1 MFPERNESLSFL
13 KNGRVVK
20 FNRFFLKLQKIVDYR
35 QKFYLSK
42 YGWGMPLIHFSCGV
56 AVITT
61 AQLHSSKPELRLCAG
76 SNPVHGVSEI
86 RDGEDLLQWSQ
97 LEIRLRLSSVNHTT
111 KIIHH
116 HPSHSHA
123 PQFSTSF
130 SSSPIFHL
138 ILKLPNIPPNSHAL
152 QYSTSFSSSP
162 IFHLILML
170 PNVPPHSHAPQN
182 IPPHSHAP
190 QNLPPHSHVP
200 QCSTSFSCSPMFHLI
215 LTLCV
220 TVL

>member
-1 MFPERNESLSFL
+1 
-13 KNGRVVK
+13 
-20 FNRFFLKLQKIVDYR
+20 
-35 QKFYLSK
+35 
-42 YGWGMPLIHFSCGV
+42 MPLIHFSCGV
-56 AVITT
+56 VVITT

-138 ILKLPNIPPNSHAL
+138 ILMLPNAPPHSQAP
-152 QYSTSFSSSP
+152 QYSTSFSCSPKYSTSFSCSP
-162 IFHLILML
+162 IFHLILMLPKIFHLILMFPNLPPHSHTPQYSTSFSCSPMFYLILML
-170 PNVPPHSHAPQN
+170 PNVPPHSHA
-182 IPPHSHAP
+182 
-190 QNLPPHSHVP
+190 L
-200 QCSTSFSCSPMFHLI
+200 
-215 LTLCV
+215 LCYRIADAI
-220 TVL
+220 